1 MQQDSQDR
9 NVPDDVQGFIDK
21 VSRKIGE
28 FYAGI
33 FQTECYEHSCFV
45 SDNSPIKQLL
55 FTSLNAIAHV
65 WNRNI
70 AAELKIVPQKEIGD
84 YCVDF
89 LVSLS
94 KVDGRGNKTKHYI
107 IAECD
112 AQRFNEKT
120 EDQRE
125 YEKEQEKYF
134 VENGYKVCRYAEKE
148 IIESPFAVAH
158 DIIKN
163 LAGPLWEFYEFVK
176 IDLDDPRGVDSTA

>member
-9 NVPDDVQGFIDK
+9 NVPDDVQRFIDK
-21 VSRKIGE
+21 VSRTIGE
-28 FYAGI
+28 YYARI
-33 FQTECYEHSCFV
+33 FQTECYEHSCYV
-45 SDNSPIKQLL
+45 SDNLAIERLL

-94 KVDGRGNKTKHYI
+94 QADGRGNKTEQCL

-120 EDQRE
+120 ERQIE
-125 YEKEQEKYF
+125 HEKEQERYF

-158 DIIKN
+158 DIIRN

-176 IDLDDPRGVDSTA
+176 LDLDDSRGDKE